1 MFHSAA
7 RRRALRHHESHCVHR
22 QAPNHDA
29 VSSDDDRKWLSDF
42 LAGSWFG
49 VMAPAG
55 TPPGIVRVLSPKLAE
70 VASSSQFLDP
80 LAKLGSE
87 NTLELGDEFA
97 KSLETERALWK
108 TIAKEA
114 NVQLTP

>member
-1 MFHSAA
+1 MKVIASAGK
-7 RRRALRHHESHCVHR
+7 RPTMMPSVPTLIESGY
-22 QAPNHDA
+22 P
-29 VSSDDDRKWLSDF
+29 DF

-55 TPPGIVRVLSPKLAE
+55 TPPDIVRVLSQKLAE

-80 LAKLGSE
+80 PAKLGSE